1 MFRASPLGL
10 GGTEETVLIV
20 PIDPVH
26 GFPFDILHRLP
37 GPELLE
43 DLGLEPNDH
52 AFATLK
58 ACLWLDMRRL
68 IRLMVEG
75 GRGRRNA

>member
-1 MFRASPLGL
+1 M
-10 GGTEETVLIV
+10 
-20 PIDPVH
+20 H
-26 GFPFDILHRLP
+26 GFPFEIPHRLP

-52 AFATLK
+52 AFASLK

-75 GRGRRNA
+75 DRGRSAAA